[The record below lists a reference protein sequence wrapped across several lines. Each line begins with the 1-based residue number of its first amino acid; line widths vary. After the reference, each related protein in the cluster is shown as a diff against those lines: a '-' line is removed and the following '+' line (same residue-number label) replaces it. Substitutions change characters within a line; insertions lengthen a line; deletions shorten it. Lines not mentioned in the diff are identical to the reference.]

1 MISSRGILSFNMP
14 NMNEE
19 KLKREAQ
26 AFGEHLARLLAVC
39 SLSIEQKQAWAAL
52 VSEMTLEQM
61 VRFAKVLEKYVDASI
76 LPEMADL
83 RSKLE
88 AVKRDYDVTVATLG
102 EQAQTELNA
111 VMAQVKAAEAQG

>member
-1 MISSRGILSFNMP
+1 
-14 NMNEE
+14 MNEE
-19 KLKREAQ
+19 ELKQEAQ
-26 AFGEHLARLLAVC
+26 AFGEHLARLLAAS

-76 LPEMADL
+76 LPELADL
-83 RSKLE
+83 RTKLE
-88 AVKRDYDVTVATLG
+88 AVKRDYDLKVATLG
-102 EQAQTELNA
+102 QQAQTELNA